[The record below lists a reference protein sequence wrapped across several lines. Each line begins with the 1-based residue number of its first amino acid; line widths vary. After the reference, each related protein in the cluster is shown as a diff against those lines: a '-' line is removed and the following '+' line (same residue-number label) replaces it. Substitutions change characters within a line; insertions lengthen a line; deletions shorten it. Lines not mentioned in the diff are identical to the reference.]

1 MPAKAVKV
9 IIVAAACLLFGGV
22 MAVLALAVAKA

>member
-1 MPAKAVKV
+1 MPAKAVRIAAV
-9 IIVAAACLLFGGV
+9 IIACILFGGV